1 MKQHCGVSIALLLA
15 MAMPLA
21 AQADQEQVPIGTG
34 RFAAVMVEASTLAEH
49 TIYRPQDLRRF
60 RGRARLPLV
69 LWGNGGCANT
79 GNLARAFLTE
89 LASHGYLVISS
100 GPVRTLPVPRSA
112 TPGTEAL
119 SKTSQLF
126 DAIVWAAAENQ
137 RRGSDYFGRIDVSK
151 VAVMGSSCGGLQAIE
166 ASVDPRISTAIIWSS
181 GLLDQPRAGAAAT
194 RADLARLHAPT
205 LFVSGGTNDM
215 ASPNSARDY
224 GDINSV
230 PVMLAVNEGAGH
242 GGTLNEPNGGRWATV
257 GLAWLDWRLKHDQ
270 RAAQMFIGK
279 DCGLCKDAAWA
290 VSRKRFD

>member
-1 MKQHCGVSIALLLA
+1 MKQLRGIVTALLLA
-15 MAMPLA
+15 LAMV
-21 AQADQEQVPIGTG
+21 AQAEQEQAPVGTG
-34 RFAAVMVEASTLAEH
+34 RFPAAMVEVSTLAEH

-100 GPVRTLPVPRSA
+100 GPVRSLPVPRSA
-112 TPGTEAL
+112 TPGSETL

-126 DAIVWAAAENQ
+126 DAIDWAATENQ
-137 RRGSDYFGRIDVSK
+137 RSGSDLHDRINVSK
-151 VAVMGSSCGGLQAIE
+151 VAVMGSSCGGLQALE

-194 RADLARLHAPT
+194 RADLARLQGPT
-205 LFVSGGTNDM
+205 LFVSGGSNDM
-215 ASPNSARDY
+215 ASPFSARDY
-224 GDINSV
+224 SDINSV

-257 GLAWLDWRLKHDQ
+257 GLAWLDWQLKHDQ
-270 RAAQMFIGK
+270 RAAQLFIGK

-290 VSRKRFD
+290 VSRKQIN

>member
-1 MKQHCGVSIALLLA
+1 MKQLRDLSTALLLA
-15 MAMPLA
+15 LAMV
-21 AQADQEQVPIGTG
+21 AQADQEQAPVGTG
-34 RFAAVMVEASTLAEH
+34 RYPAAMVEAPTLAEH

-60 RGRARLPLV
+60 GRSARLPLL

-112 TPGTEAL
+112 TPGGDAL

-126 DAIVWAAAENQ
+126 DAIAWATTENQ
-137 RRGSDYFGRIDVSK
+137 RRGGDYYGRIDLSK
-151 VAVMGSSCGGLQAIE
+151 VAVMGTSCGGLQALE
-166 ASVDPRISTAIIWSS
+166 AAVDPRIGTAIIWSS

-194 RADLARLHAPT
+194 RADLARLHGPI
-205 LFVSGGTNDM
+205 LFVSGGSNDM
-215 ASPNSARDY
+215 ASPFSARDY
-224 GDINSV
+224 GDINGV

-257 GLAWLDWRLKHDQ
+257 GLAWLDWQLKHDQ
-270 RAAQMFIGK
+270 RVAQRFVGK
-279 DCGLCKDAAWA
+279 ECGLCKDAAWA
-290 VSRKRFD
+290 VSRKKIS